1 MQSLSFHGAAQTVT
15 GSCHLI
21 QFGNTKIL
29 VDCGVFQGSRQLRDQ
44 NYAPFPFDPSELDLV
59 IVTHAHQDHIGRLP
73 KLVKE
78 GYQGKFLATKATIG
92 LARIALPDAGRI
104 QEEDAKRARKHGSRH
119 ADPQPLFSEED
130 AYEALKRFE
139 PISYNSW
146 TPLPG
151 GAQLRYRFAGHILGS
166 AFAEIACPDGQIL
179 LMGGDLGRYNT
190 PIIRDPETVDHAD
203 YLVIESTYGDRF
215 HSHEDPRARLAEVM
229 TNAVESGGV
238 VVVPSFSIGRTQEL
252 LYYISELQDAGQ
264 CPKIPIFLDSPM
276 AVSATQLYAN
286 SKEEHDEDMLIAVSE
301 GDHQLEPEGFTIV
314 RDRDASKAL
323 NFRPGPF
330 VVIAGS
336 GMANAG
342 RVVHHLTHRLGQAST
357 QVLFTGY
364 QAEGTLGRRL
374 MDGAD
379 RVKVLGT
386 EISVKAT
393 VDKLNSL
400 SAHADQDEILK
411 WLGGF
416 QRAPKTTFLV
426 HGEPD
431 AQHGL
436 QARIKADLGWNVE
449 IPAMNQSFEL
459 S

>member
-1 MQSLSFHGAAQTVT
+1 M
-15 GSCHLI
+15 
-21 QFGNTKIL
+21 
-29 VDCGVFQGSRQLRDQ
+29 
-44 NYAPFPFDPSELDLV
+44 
-59 IVTHAHQDHIGRLP
+59 
-73 KLVKE
+73 
-78 GYQGKFLATKATIG
+78 
-92 LARIALPDAGRI
+92 
-104 QEEDAKRARKHGSRH
+104 
-119 ADPQPLFSEED
+119 
-130 AYEALKRFE
+130 
-139 PISYNSW
+139 
-146 TPLPG
+146 
-151 GAQLRYRFAGHILGS
+151 
-166 AFAEIACPDGQIL
+166 
-179 LMGGDLGRYNT
+179 
-190 PIIRDPETVDHAD
+190 
-203 YLVIESTYGDRF
+203 ESTYGDRN
-215 HSHEDPRARLAEVM
+215 HKDRAATVAELGAIFAEALAEGGNVIIPAF
-229 TNAVESGGV
+229 AV
-238 VVVPSFSIGRTQEL
+238 GRSQEL
-252 LYYISELQDAGQ
+252 LYQFAGHYDAWKLAQ
-264 CPKIPIFLDSPM
+264 WSIFLDSPM